1 MTGRPQEEFMSPMTT
16 LVGPGNITGN
26 IRVRCMHHASS
37 ANKRLEAY
45 INFSSFFSS
54 RDNFWSWS
62 KDGTMIKSR
71 IRGVA
76 TSDGLTSFIELDSVR
91 AFLDALSSNGE
102 IRIKVSVYDGPEI
115 VFRPFMKGGAEFIA
129 KAKSDCGV

>member
-1 MTGRPQEEFMSPMTT
+1 
-16 LVGPGNITGN
+16 
-26 IRVRCMHHASS
+26 
-37 ANKRLEAY
+37 
-45 INFSSFFSS
+45 
-54 RDNFWSWS
+54 
-62 KDGTMIKSR
+62 MIKSR